1 MAQHLIV
8 VHGKIVVK
16 PPKSPQV
23 SNSLRLGSYLHMLKR
38 RNPSAQTNIRDAQA
52 GCREALHNLVLQYE
66 DPVLAYA
73 FSLLGDY
80 QLAEDAAQESLVTMI
95 RNLGQ
100 LREPAAF
107 VSWLRTIVFKHCDR
121 IRRRRHAELV
131 FPEDESLVDDR
142 ETPDEARAV
151 DEIGARVQRAVA
163 ALPAAQREAV
173 TLYYMGDMSGPDVAA
188 FLGLPLTTIKK
199 RLHDARSTLKRRMAT
214 MTGDFLHENRP
225 SRDDS
230 FSKRVL
236 RLAAPDRIADAPAI
250 YSLFEAED
258 HPSRREWRTG
268 RLSDSHADWHVS
280 RAAFIREN
288 GAERLVGAVNAYD
301 LSLRIG
307 SAQVRACGFNGDV
320 LDADFGNREHV
331 LAPAYMDA
339 VRAMREAGYDM
350 AVTFDDEAFWLD
362 NGFTLGWRA
371 LAWRVA
377 TGDLPDGPV
386 PDLDRLEAVHRDDL
400 AAAFNASHA
409 TLTGTVRRPTYRRNK
424 HPGLFI
430 TYAWNRPS
438 EECGFAAGYVS
449 VSPHRRFTL
458 VSVDASRLDAGDA
471 HVLLEAPDW
480 PADVQLADPVLD
492 VLDAGRRWRLRSE
505 STRIVVTRLDNELEC
520 VDANDAP
527 LWVDEVAGDADTC
540 LAVIR
545 AIAQAWEC
553 DEVLFDRLHYKSAVG
568 TKLRQMGSCRLAT
581 GTWLGKARW
590 YVVRIVNLASLL
602 GKIGP
607 VLHAR
612 LMASALAEWRGS
624 MTIVLQDRAATE
636 RVTID
641 FGDRGVTINDAPTA
655 QSDDAI
661 IGGQAIAQ
669 LLLGCETADEI
680 IAVNGIDVRGDAR
693 RLLSI
698 LFPVQYPQMGNQ
710 AL

>member
-1 MAQHLIV
+1 M
-8 VHGKIVVK
+8 
-16 PPKSPQV
+16 
-23 SNSLRLGSYLHMLKR
+23 R
-38 RNPSAQTNIRDAQA
+38 
-52 GCREALHNLVLQYE
+52 NLVLRFQ

-73 FSLLGDY
+73 LSLLGDY
-80 QLAEDAAQESLVTMI
+80 HLAEDAAQEALVTMI

-107 VSWLRTIVFKHCDR
+107 VGWLRTIVFKHCDR
-121 IRRRRHAELV
+121 IRRRRHSEIV
-131 FPEDESLVDDR
+131 FPEDESLIDDR
-142 ETPDEARAV
+142 ETPDEARVV
-151 DEIGARVQRAVA
+151 DEMGACVQRAVA

-173 TLYYMGDMSGPDVAA
+173 TLYYMSDMSGPEVAA

-199 RLHDARSTLKRRMAT
+199 RLHDGRSALKRRMAK
-214 MTGDFLHENRP
+214 MTEDFLYDNRP
-225 SRDDS
+225 SRDDA
-230 FSKRVL
+230 FSERVL
-236 RLAAPDRIADAPAI
+236 RLAAPDRTADAPAI

-258 HPSRREWRTG
+258 HPSRREWRAG
-268 RLSDSHADWHVS
+268 RLSDSHADWQVS
-280 RAAFIREN
+280 RAAFIRED

-301 LSLRIG
+301 LTLRIG
-307 SAQVRACGFNGDV
+307 SAEVRACGFNGDV
-320 LDADFGNREHV
+320 LDMDFGERQDI
-331 LAPAYMDA
+331 LAPAYIEA
-339 VRAMREAGYDM
+339 VRAMREAGYEI

-371 LAWRVA
+371 LVWRVA
-377 TGDLPDGPV
+377 TRDLPTGPA
-386 PDLDRLEAVHRDDL
+386 PDLERLEAVHRDDL

-430 TYAWNRPS
+430 THAWNTRREKGGS
-438 EECGFAAGYVS
+438 AAGYVS

-458 VSVDASRLDAGDA
+458 SSVDASRLDAGDA
-471 HVLLEAPDW
+471 HALLDAPDW

-492 VLDAGRRWRLRSE
+492 VLDAGRRWRLRSNA
-505 STRIVVTRLDNELEC
+505 TRIVVTRLGGDLSC
-520 VDANDAP
+520 DVANDAP
-527 LWVDEVAGDADTC
+527 LWVDEVAGEADTC

-545 AIAQAWEC
+545 TIAEAWEC

-568 TKLRQMGSCRLAT
+568 TNLRQMGSCRLAT
-581 GTWLGKARW
+581 GTRLGKARW
-590 YVVRIVNLASLL
+590 YVVRIVNLASVL
-602 GKIGP
+602 GKLGP
-607 VLHAR
+607 MLHAR
-612 LMASALAEWRGS
+612 LMASPLSKWRGS
-624 MTIVLQDRAATE
+624 LTIVLEDQAATE
-636 RVTID
+636 RVTVD
-641 FGDRGVTINDAPTA
+641 FGDEGVAIDDATTV

-680 IAVNGIDVRGDAR
+680 IAVNGIDARGDAR